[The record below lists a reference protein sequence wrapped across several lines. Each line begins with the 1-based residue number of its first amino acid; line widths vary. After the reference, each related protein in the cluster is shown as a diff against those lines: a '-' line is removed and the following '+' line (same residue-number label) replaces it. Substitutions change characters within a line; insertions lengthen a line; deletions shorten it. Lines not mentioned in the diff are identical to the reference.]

1 MQDHYS
7 SKLFHLDFDFDF
19 NFNLHVAVLEQAFAR
34 WKLKEKEMIPVS
46 F

>member
-19 NFNLHVAVLEQAFAR
+19 NFDFDGHVAVLERAFAR
-34 WKLKEKEMIPVS
+34 
-46 F
+46 